1 MWRGIFKKAN
11 KFFNAILMDTLAI
24 TVLIVHSVFPHRLFS
39 VSEITVRTK
48 MEQFFFFFGSK
59 SCKIKK

>member
-24 TVLIVHSVFPHRLFS
+24 TVLTVHSVFHIDYFPL
-39 VSEITVRTK
+39 VR
-48 MEQFFFFFGSK
+48 
-59 SCKIKK
+59 